1 MSYDFA
7 LQRICSHEALF
18 QTSSLDQS
26 TYDTIR
32 FAKPPSSS
40 QVNLFVDGLQIPSSG
55 FISIP
60 KLPFS
65 RSGPYTIRKDQSD
78 LLCIKI
84 GDGAIRFIQ
93 VISGFSVSAKDLAK
107 DISNKIPE
115 LNVGVENDH
124 VIFTAKNPTIRVAF
138 SFPDPRWIDRTES
151 LPETARILG
160 FFKQVG
166 IIPGRSVV
174 GYRLFP
180 GWSLVQDPSVNFGEE
195 TIIKLN
201 YPIPNENPVILLSYV
216 TSAADCRR
224 CGGIRI
230 EFDYNVVS
238 NTYEIVQNTDLLAQ
252 EADKFIFTKLGS
264 HFKWNWLGSNLIDRI
279 GSKNTG
285 PGASASITTDITQA
299 FRTYQNIKS
308 QQDSLVSQQIS
319 DAEFPYALTNID
331 VTIPDDDP
339 TVAIVNFEITS
350 RSRSP
355 IELTRVVGNPSP
367 FTLSGNPI
375 EFLLRG

>member
-166 IIPGRSVV
+166 IVPGRSVV
-174 GYRLFP
+174 GYKLFP
-180 GWSLVQDPSVNFGEE
+180 GWNLVQDPNVNFGEE
-195 TIIKLN
+195 KIIKLN
-201 YPIPNENPVILLSYV
+201 NPIPNRDPVIQLSYV
-216 TSAADCRR
+216 TLSENCRR

-264 HFKWNWLGSNLIDRI
+264 HFRWNWLGSNLINRI
-279 GSKNTG
+279 GSKNSG
-285 PGASASITTDITQA
+285 PGSSAAITTDIVQA

-308 QQDSLVSQQIS
+308 QQDSLVSQQITDS
-319 DAEFPYALTNID
+319 EFPYSLSSID
-331 VTIPDDDP
+331 VVVPDDDP
-339 TVAIVNFEITS
+339 TIAIVNFEITS

-355 IELTRVVGNPSP
+355 IELKRVVGNPNP

-375 EFLLRG
+375 KFLLRG